1 MKEAHDESNK
11 NKSSLGKT
19 EEDISDATK
28 SKSKE
33 RTDKPKDLGLE
44 AQSKMVAG
52 EAPSTG
58 ADPVNKLFR
67 LDEVRKGLE
76 NLGRLRN
83 DLINGLVKRQLAD
96 ELASNISL
104 DLSKKYMQGKRL
116 AEQLEKEGK
125 PSKPL
130 SRDEAGSLAV
140 YRKIKDELP
149 AKFPFY
155 DTAVLKKDLELGIAK
170 NLIKPKASKAEEKA
184 AITLHR
190 NALSVD
196 DNTKGSGEAKLK
208 SDSRLVSKAESKP
221 ALKPDLKPDLK
232 SDSKH
237 ASRPEAKPDLKIDT
251 KTEFKANS
259 NSRYRSEPES
269 KPVEKNNS
277 QPQTQVDNQ
286 AKVQIQPKLE
296 TTIRKS
302 DNSPGYCQ
310 GEIAAPC
317 DPSDAPKGKVQKIDL
332 KSQQNFIAERAEE
345 PSKPGH
351 LLKEAAEKLQADTNI
366 SRESRNSLE
375 SRTQNTDQD
384 RVKDSEK
391 NKDKDQ
397 VHIEHKSLESGNPAI
412 QEESR
417 AKHPLLQRQD
427 STAAGK
433 RSESNKVTG
442 LSEEERIL
450 FVGIDFL
457 LHKIARSSLTSLVFH
472 RSSEIALARIS
483 EVLTSS
489 VFSDILQKKPLA
501 ITNAPDRSV
510 KTLIFL
516 PTRLPQVE
524 PAGTKNRDR
533 LLSLPFSKQWQHER
547 ELTGSTTYRASTKLN
562 TLPDRV
568 LHLES
573 TKIDSRFEGARPE
586 IDVKGAMKNSV
597 INPLVNPGVNAAV
610 KSEVNL
616 EASSELPPDSD
627 GAAVYAG
634 QQTNRPEEEKP
645 SPSGLPLPPTD
656 GGDELYAPGGE
667 MVFAAIIALAAVA
680 RTRQDNLASFGE
692 ERSIGGQVLQRP
704 KILIAKDD
712 TFDSIA
718 DRLFHDRSLA
728 HLIADLNLKVCDEFI
743 LSGNRIIRLKV
754 RQEIQLPVYTD
765 IVSFKKE
772 RANAAL
778 YSAPLVTIVEDTE
791 ISKEAL
797 RQAFSPFVK
806 GHLV

>member
-1 MKEAHDESNK
+1 MKEAHEESNK
-11 NKSSLGKT
+11 NKGSLGKT
-19 EEDISDATK
+19 EEDISDAAK
-28 SKSKE
+28 SKSRE

-44 AQSKMVAG
+44 SQSKMVAG
-52 EAPSTG
+52 DAPSTG
-58 ADPVNKLFR
+58 ADPVTKLLR
-67 LDEVRKGLE
+67 LDEVRQGLE

-125 PSKPL
+125 PLKPL

-170 NLIKPKASKAEEKA
+170 NLIKPKAGKAEEKA

-196 DNTKGSGEAKLK
+196 NNTKGSGEAKLK

-221 ALKPDLKPDLK
+221 APKPDLK

-302 DNSPGYCQ
+302 DNSPGYCE
-310 GEIAAPC
+310 GEIAAPG

-332 KSQQNFIAERAEE
+332 KSQQNFIAGRAEE
-345 PSKPGH
+345 TSKPGH

-366 SRESRNSLE
+366 SRESKNFLE
-375 SRTQNTDQD
+375 SRTQNTNQD
-384 RVKDSEK
+384 RVKENEK

-397 VHIEHKSLESGNPAI
+397 VHIKHKSLESGNPSI

-417 AKHPLLQRQD
+417 AKLPLLQRQD

-433 RSESNKVTG
+433 RSEINIVTG

-472 RSSEIALARIS
+472 RHSEIALARIS
-483 EVLTSS
+483 EVLTFP

-533 LLSLPFSKQWQHER
+533 LLSLPFSKPWQHER
-547 ELTGSTTYRASTKLN
+547 ELTGSTTYRASTKLI

-568 LHLES
+568 LHLDS

-597 INPLVNPGVNAAV
+597 INPLINPGVNAAV
-610 KSEVNL
+610 KSDVNL
-616 EASSELPPDSD
+616 EASSELLPDSD